1 MDNVDRFLGDVGI
14 AMDQRHAAIVEAMRN
29 SHQAIKDETR
39 NKNMEERQ
47 SLHIQLEESLELL
60 WSRLQKS
67 SNSFK
72 TVTEEKRRMYGELLG
87 KDKKGVAEV
96 VENNKKISK
105 LMVSLSSFVVKAKL
119 RAHCF
124 LSNNVGRLPEVARH
138 DSRDAGVGGE
148 ALIRPEEGAGGT
160 HGAVEETSQVWRKLI
175 CTKLNLSS
183 IIHLFKKIFGREW
196 VWIRRDHRGRG
207 GAPQTRCG
215 R

>member
-1 MDNVDRFLGDVGI
+1 MLKGLNASRSENEKADVDDTDRFLGDVGI

-67 SNSFK
+67 SNSYK

-105 LMVSLSSFVVKAKL
+105 LIVSFSLTLLHYFKTYTPLGGHDQKEFVRHPAK
-119 RAHCF
+119 
-124 LSNNVGRLPEVARH
+124 G
-138 DSRDAGVGGE
+138 
-148 ALIRPEEGAGGT
+148 
-160 HGAVEETSQVWRKLI
+160 QK
-175 CTKLNLSS
+175 
-183 IIHLFKKIFGREW
+183 
-196 VWIRRDHRGRG
+196 
-207 GAPQTRCG
+207 RCLLQE
-215 R
+215 